1 MKIVVNRDR
10 CEANGRCMKIAP
22 EVFSVDEQDQMH
34 VLIEQPGPDL
44 LPRVEKAV
52 RACPRAALSLE
63 E

>member
-10 CEANGRCMKIAP
+10 CEANGRCMKVAP

-44 LPRVEKAV
+44 QARVEKAV

>member
-10 CEANGRCMKIAP
+10 CEANGRCMKMAP

-44 LPRVEKAV
+44 QARVEKAV